1 MYAMTASHRT
11 LPFDTQVRVHN
22 LENGRKAV
30 VRINDRGP
38 FFEGRILDLSYA
50 AAKAVGMV
58 GPGVARVRLEVLGP
72 PGPDAESGIYAVQV
86 GAFRE
91 LGNAER
97 LKEEIECEF
106 SPVIIQSFDRGDGLL
121 HRVRVGH
128 ANTEQAARDLAQRLR
143 QNNLAGETLVV
154 RLN

>member
-11 LPFDTQVRVHN
+11 LPFGTEVRVQN

-38 FFEGRILDLSYA
+38 FLEGRILDLSYA
-50 AAKAVGMV
+50 AAEAIGMV

-72 PGPDAESGIYAVQV
+72 AGPDAASGIYAVQV
-86 GAFRE
+86 GSFRE

-97 LKEEIECEF
+97 LKEEIERAF

-143 QNNLAGETLVV
+143 QNNLTGETLVV